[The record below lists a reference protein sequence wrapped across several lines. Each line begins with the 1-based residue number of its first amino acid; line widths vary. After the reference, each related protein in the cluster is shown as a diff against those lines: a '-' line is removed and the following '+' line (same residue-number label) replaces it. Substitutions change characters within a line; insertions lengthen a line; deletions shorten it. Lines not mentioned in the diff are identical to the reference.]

1 LWLSRARIFL
11 FDYLPVAG
19 DNFESAIVSS
29 QWNVESDNRLAS
41 LDQVKPLLVDS
52 GLGSAGFEEKLDL
65 LEETGLA
72 VGVKSFACLYCSSGE
87 CRSLED

>member
-1 LWLSRARIFL
+1 VVITSSYLL
-11 FDYLPVAG
+11 FENLPVAG
-19 DNFESAIVSS
+19 HNFEFAIVSS

-41 LDQVKPLLVDS
+41 LDQVKPLWVDS
-52 GLGSAGFEEKLDL
+52 GLGSAGLEEKLDL

-72 VGVKSFACLYCSSGE
+72 VGVKSIACLHCSSGE